1 MSTEQ
6 PLDPQLIEQTK
17 QQIRSLVGE
26 ISQLTKTE
34 ISPEEFYSEFLT
46 RVVSALAAVGGV
58 VWTANQDGQLALQY
72 QINLQET
79 RLREQEE
86 AQAQHGRLLYKVFS
100 SGEGMLAPPHSGA
113 EDGQQAG
120 NPTDFLLVFGL
131 LKTDLETVGVVEIF
145 QRSDAAASAQKGY
158 LRFLGQMCE
167 LAADFL
173 KSHQLRHFSDRQS
186 LWTQL
191 EDFTRMVYASLDPRE
206 TAYTIANEGRRLIE
220 CDRLSVAIRKG
231 KRCKIEAISGQDV
244 FDKRSNVVRLLG
256 RLATAVTA
264 SGDAVWYTGDTQD
277 LAPQVE
283 KAVEEYVD
291 EAHSKTVAI
300 LPLKRPGPPEEEDP
314 AKRTKPAEPIGAL
327 IVEQIEDSRVPASMI
342 QRVEVVSRHS
352 STALANAMEHQNL
365 FLMPLWRTLG
375 KTRWVLQARTL
386 PKTLSI
392 SAAVLAVILFLAL
405 WPAKFEMESKGT
417 LEPVDRRDV
426 FVNTENSVVD
436 DLKVDHGDQVQAD
449 QLLAQLRSTKL
460 ENETAI
466 VQGELASTK
475 KAIASRQRDLQEE
488 GKLSP
493 EVRSRLRGE
502 KAELEAKRE
511 SLEIQLDLCKL
522 NEKELSIKSPLS
534 GQVVTWDLRNRLPP
548 GRPVQRGQVLMR
560 VADPSGPWQLELH
573 MPENRMGHVAEQ
585 QKELYAKARDK
596 LRNLLKEQ
604 LLAKLPKTPS
614 EQNNNT
620 APNTPAEENNK
631 TSEKEQSP
639 AIPPQAAGEQTDK
652 PAESQQ
658 SPPKTPEN
666 AADKPTESGQPILQ
680 SPQAA
685 GETSDK
691 PLETQQPAGKTPQSP
706 EEEINRTVEEE
717 LAKIPNAELY
727 AKQISVLNEILHD
740 RLEEIVK
747 SLPDGESKDKLAE
760 ILKEE
765 SYDKARE
772 KIKAFAAEAADAEL
786 SARLAALAAREPED
800 DRLRV
805 SYILATEPGTYRTG
819 TVAEIETSAEVRGD
833 EGVTVLIKVA
843 ISKEDYKVMV
853 DDKATY
859 PNLRPGATVTAKVYC
874 GRRSLGYVLLDDLIS
889 FIQTRIIFRYF

>member
-1 MSTEQ
+1 LVVRMSTEQ

-26 ISQLTKTE
+26 ISQLAKSE

-79 RLREQEE
+79 RLREDEE
-86 AQAQHGRLLYKVFS
+86 AQAQHGRMLYKVFS
-100 SGEGMLAPPHSGA
+100 GGEGMLVPPHSGS

-145 QRSDAAASAQKGY
+145 QRSDAASSAQKGY

-173 KSHQLRHFSDRQS
+173 KSHQLRHFSDRQV

-191 EDFTRMVYASLDPRE
+191 EDFTRMVHASLDPRE

-220 CDRLSVAIRKG
+220 CDRLSVAIRRG
-231 KRCKIEAISGQDV
+231 KHCKIEAISGQDV

-264 SGDAVWYTGDTQD
+264 SGDAVWYSGDTHD

-300 LPLKRPGPPEEEDP
+300 LPLKRIGPPEDEDP
-314 AKRTKPAEPIGAL
+314 SKRDKPEEPIGAL
-327 IVEQIEDSRVPASMI
+327 IVEQIEDSRVQSSMI

-392 SAAVLAVILFLAL
+392 SGAVLAVILFFAL
-405 WPAKFEMESKGT
+405 YPAKFEMESKGT
-417 LEPVDRRDV
+417 LEPVDRQYV
-426 FVNTENSVVD
+426 FVNTDNSVVD
-436 DLKVDHGDQVQAD
+436 DLKVDHGDMVQAG
-449 QLLAQLRSTKL
+449 QLLVQLRSTKL
-460 ENETAI
+460 ATETTI
-466 VQGELASTK
+466 VNGELLSTK
-475 KAIASRQRDLQEE
+475 KAIASKQRDLQDESKLRPEE
-488 GKLSP
+488 
-493 EVRSRLRGE
+493 RNRLRGE
-502 KAELEAKRE
+502 VAELGEKRD
-511 SLEIQLDLCKL
+511 SLTLQLELCKK
-522 NEKELSIKSPLS
+522 NQEELSIKSPIS
-534 GQVVTWDLRNRLPP
+534 GQVVTWDLRNRLPSS
-548 GRPVQRGQVLMR
+548 RPVQRGQELMR

-573 MPENRMGHVAEQ
+573 MPENRMGHVGEW
-585 QKELYAKARDK
+585 QKVLYAKARDK
-596 LRNLLKEQ
+596 LRTLLKEQ
-604 LLAKLPKTPS
+604 LLAKQPKTS
-614 EQNNNT
+614 AQETNQT
-620 APNTPAEENNK
+620 AAPNAPADETNK
-631 TSEKEQSP
+631 TAEKELST
-639 AIPPQAAGEQTDK
+639 AIPPQATGEQTDK

-658 SPPKTPEN
+658 PAANTPEATAEQTPKPAETEQPAAKTP
-666 AADKPTESGQPILQ
+666 P
-680 SPQAA
+680 
-685 GETSDK
+685 
-691 PLETQQPAGKTPQSP
+691 SP
-706 EEEINRTVEEE
+706 EEEINKTVEEE
-717 LAKIPNAELY
+717 LAKIPNQDLY
-727 AKQISVLNEILHD
+727 AKQVSVLNEMLHD
-740 RLEEIVK
+740 GLNEIIK
-747 SLPDGESKDKLAE
+747 GMPDGEAKDKLAE

-772 KIKAFAAEAADAEL
+772 KIKAFTAEAADAEL
-786 SARLAALAAREPED
+786 APRLNALAGREPED

-805 SYILATEPGTYRTG
+805 AYILASEPGTYHYG
-819 TVAEIETSAEVRGD
+819 TVTEIQTSAEVRGE
-833 EGVTVLIKVA
+833 EGNTVLVKVA
-843 ISKEDYKVMV
+843 INKEELPK
-853 DDKATY
+853 
-859 PNLRPGATVTAKVYC
+859 LLPGSTVTAKVYC